1 MVKAIINTIP
11 VDVADNTSILDAAR
25 GVGVK
30 IPTLC
35 KHPDLRASAGCGIC
49 VVKVKN
55 SAKMPR
61 ACCTPV
67 ENGMEITTHDPEI
80 VAVR

>member
-1 MVKAIINTIP
+1 MVKALINSIP
-11 VDVADNTSILDAAR
+11 VEVAENTSILDAAHA
-25 GVGVK
+25 VGFN

-67 ENGMEITTHDPEI
+67 EERHGDHHP
-80 VAVR
+80 